1 MIGIIGYQDDTIGFG
16 LTGISQMIEL
26 TKNSNE
32 KEIQNAIL
40 EMKKRVDI
48 ILINESL
55 LNKVRQEKEIQN
67 TMFIE
72 IPEDKEKT
80 NLDEIESLIKDT
92 LGIKF

>member
-32 KEIQNAIL
+32 KEIQNAII
-40 EMKKRVDI
+40 EMKKKVDI
-48 ILINESL
+48 IIINESL

>member
-32 KEIQNAIL
+32 KEIQNAII
-40 EMKKRVDI
+40 EMKKKVDI
-48 ILINESL
+48 IINESL